1 MIISPD
7 KKLAHGVKIILND
20 GSHEESAAELFLAMA
35 LLLFTTSLCEYV
47 YTRNG
52 VGSRHINCLE
62 TNSCLNF
69 FLLLL
74 LVLLT
79 VFLLF
84 SKNIVYTSWTLVY
97 SFILHI

>member
-35 LLLFTTSLCEYV
+35 LLLFTSLCEYV